1 MPHFLLRAGG
11 LGPCRGS
18 SGAARRDLGSVWAA
32 STRGLGRAVL
42 VWARLIVPCLLGL
55 LLVVRLAHALE
66 VPPLEGRINDR
77 AGVLPIDVRR
87 ELEARLTAYESNTGH
102 QLAVL
107 VVRSLEGDPIEDFS
121 MRVVEAW
128 KLGRKDRDDGMLLL
142 IAVDDRKL
150 RIEVGYGLEG
160 ELPDAL
166 AGRIIREVIVPAF
179 RQGQLAQGITRA
191 VEAMMAATGG
201 EGEPLPPQRV
211 QPRRRS
217 EGGLPP
223 YLLLLLVL
231 LLFMGGGRRGG
242 GAFVAGALM
251 GMGGRGGRSG
261 GGFGGGGFRGG
272 GGGFGGG
279 GASGSW

>member
-1 MPHFLLRAGG
+1 MPHFTLRVGG
-11 LGPCRGS
+11 LGLS
-18 SGAARRDLGSVWAA
+18 SGSPWAG
-32 STRGLGRAVL
+32 STRGRGRV
-42 VWARLIVPCLLGL
+42 VFEWARLVVSCLLGL
-55 LLVVRLAHALE
+55 LLAAGSAHALE
-66 VPPLEGRINDR
+66 VPPLEGRVNDR
-77 AGVLPIDVRR
+77 AGVLPPDVRR
-87 ELEARLTAYESNTGH
+87 DLEARLAAYESKTGH

-107 VVRSLEGDPIEDFS
+107 IIRTLEGDPVEDFTL
-121 MRVVEAW
+121 RVVEAW
-128 KLGRKDRDDGMLLL
+128 KLGRKDRDDGMLLF
-142 IAVDDRKL
+142 IAVDDRRL

-160 ELPDAL
+160 DLPDAT

-201 EGEPLPPQRV
+201 EGEPLPPERV
-211 QPRRRS
+211 QTRRRS
-217 EGGLPP
+217 EGLPP
-223 YLLLLLVL
+223 YLLLLVVL
-231 LLFMGGGRRGG
+231 LLFIGGGRRGG

-261 GGFGGGGFRGG
+261 GGFGGGGGFRGG

>member
-1 MPHFLLRAGG
+1 MPHFVLRAGG
-11 LGPCRGS
+11 LGLR
-18 SGAARRDLGSVWAA
+18 LGSPWAG
-32 STRGLGRAVL
+32 SRRGLGRVL
-42 VWARLIVPCLLGL
+42 EWSRLIASCLLGL
-55 LLVVRLAHALE
+55 LLVVRSAHALE
-66 VPPLEGRINDR
+66 APPLEGRINDR
-77 AGVLPIDVRR
+77 VGVLPVDVRR
-87 ELEARLTAYESNTGH
+87 DLEARLAAYENKTGH

-160 ELPDAL
+160 DLPDAL

-179 RQGQLAQGITRA
+179 RQGNLAQGITRA

-211 QPRRRS
+211 QRRRQS
-217 EGGLPP
+217 EGLSP
-223 YLLLLLVL
+223 YLLLLVVL
-231 LLFMGGGRRGG
+231 LLFVGGGRRGG
-242 GAFVAGALM
+242 GALVAGVLM

-261 GGFGGGGFRGG
+261 GGFGGGGGFRGG